1 MLLPGSRLTNTP
13 IMGLQTG
20 AQLATTKQPIIDP
33 ANLKIIAYEVDGPLL
48 VERPSYIRIADVR
61 ELSDIGMIIDSSDE
75 FVGPEDV
82 IQLQKIIDLN
92 FRLIGMSVIDENKKK
107 LGKVDGYNV
116 DTDSFTVQQLN
127 IRQGIIKSIADTGL
141 LVHRSQ
147 IIEINNQNII
157 VRSAA
162 RKLEPIE
169 QPEKLTYINPFRS
182 TSIQPDATTL
192 KNS

>member
-75 FVGPEDV
+75 FVGSEDV

-162 RKLEPIE
+162 RKLEPIK
-169 QPEKLTYINPFRS
+169 QSEKLTYINPFRS
-182 TSIQPDATTL
+182 TSIQPDTTTL